1 MTYPGYPP
9 TYPAVPNASYYPPP
23 PTIAP
28 TPQPP
33 TVIVEVRN
41 VQKYFLSLRNLPST
55 SSCLYTCLNDYWLRH
70 CRDLILRRRG
80 IRSFPFKSDR
90 TKRTKIDLVIKR
102 SVQIVFFIEKIYLK
116 KIVLCQVIFNKT
128 SVDISLH
135 SDMYCLYEILEALK
149 LNLFFVDFFFHF
161 NH

>member
-1 MTYPGYPP
+1 MSVWYWAVYLLTYSFSLISDLNNPLPPPYPSTSMTYPGHPP

-41 VQKYFLSLRNLPST
+41 VQKYFLSLRNVPST
-55 SSCLYTCLNDYWLRH
+55 SSCLYTCLNDYGL

-90 TKRTKIDLVIKR
+90 TKRTKI
-102 SVQIVFFIEKIYLK
+102 
-116 KIVLCQVIFNKT
+116 NKALST
-128 SVDISLH
+128 N
-135 SDMYCLYEILEALK
+135 CLL
-149 LNLFFVDFFFHF
+149 
-161 NH
+161 